1 MTFEKSC
8 GAVVF
13 RNERRD
19 GALQRYVLMIKHSSQ
34 GHYSF
39 PKGHV
44 EAGETEI
51 KTAEREVFEE
61 TGLRLTSYRYRGIVT
76 FVSDKWQTEYMHL
89 FTADG
94 YTGEVGECNEGNLE
108 WVKKTDIA
116 SLPIWR
122 GDLIF
127 LRLLAEEA
135 PFFSLKLVYEGER
148 LAEAILNGRPI
159 DTEECNNV

>member
-19 GALQRYVLMIKHSSQ
+19 GRLQRYVLMIKHSLR

-51 KTAEREVFEE
+51 KTAEREVMEE
-61 TGLRLTSYRYRGIVT
+61 TSVKIHINEKFRQPVYYRPKAG
-76 FVSDKWQTEYMHL
+76 
-89 FTADG
+89 
-94 YTGEVGECNEGNLE
+94 
-108 WVKKTDIA
+108 VKKEVVYFLAFTRQLDIKPRPGEIA
-116 SLPIWR
+116 VVDWIPLE
-122 GDLIF
+122 DAEA
-127 LRLLAEEA
+127 LLAHDND
-135 PFFSLKLVYEGER
+135 KR
-148 LAEAILNGRPI
+148 ILSMAVEYINEKNGTR
-159 DTEECNNV
+159 N